1 MVALTRYRYAL
12 LFIALLLLLAPAA
25 HAGMSSDQLTDA
37 VRDKFRSAC
46 ERWQQPVQAEA
57 LAIFWKLSVISL
69 AVSLALLVVS
79 GCFELGALMV
89 ELIRWIL
96 FVGFW
101 SWVLSDAPGFFQ
113 GIVRSLWQL
122 GGQASG
128 TPDGLAV
135 SKIIDLGMRVYQMDA
150 GQSSLLDLGHS
161 FLACGAG
168 LLALV
173 LAAVMAANVMLV
185 LCGAWVTAYAGAI
198 VVGLAS
204 RWTVDLP
211 VAYLRA
217 ALAYGLRAMTL
228 QLIMSLGLDFLN
240 GIISQSSNQIADIG
254 VTFLAMV
261 ILAVLAT
268 VLPWQVG
275 HLAGGGGFFGGALG
289 FSSVWMASQI
299 AGRVVEQMSARGGA
313 SGGGSSGRSSAVDAV
328 RDAANAHNGLSSV
341 EQAAARA
348 ERYRAEG
355 IRPNRNGGNK
365 S

>member
-1 MVALTRYRYAL
+1 MVALTRHRYAL
-12 LFIALLLLLAPAA
+12 VFIALLLLLAPAA

-37 VRDKFRSAC
+37 VRDKFQAAC
-46 ERWQQPVQAEA
+46 ERWQQPVHAEA
-57 LAIFWKLSVISL
+57 LALFWKLSVISL
-69 AVSLALLVVS
+69 GFSLALLVVS

-135 SKIIDLGMRVYQMDA
+135 SRIIDLGMRIYQMDA
-150 GQSSLLDLGHS
+150 GQTSWMDFGHS
-161 FLACGAG
+161 IIACGAG

-211 VAYLRA
+211 IAYLRS

-228 QLIMSLGLDFLN
+228 QMVMGLGLDFLN

-261 ILAVLAT
+261 ILCVLA
-268 VLPWQVG
+268 
-275 HLAGGGGFFGGALG
+275 AD
-289 FSSVWMASQI
+289 
-299 AGRVVEQMSARGGA
+299 
-313 SGGGSSGRSSAVDAV
+313 SSAVPSVSVASGWQVRLPVAWQNSFPPGDTPAGEMPVAAV
-328 RDAANAHNGLSSV
+328 PWMRCV
-341 EQAAARA
+341 R
-348 ERYRAEG
+348 
-355 IRPNRNGGNK
+355 RPMRTKGRP
-365 S
+365 